1 MTASVVVVGVDGS
14 PGADDALSFAVEEA
28 RLRGMQLRIVAAWE
42 PGSAA
47 YAGEAF
53 AATPDIFV
61 EAEQHAEDLV
71 RAAAERALA
80 AGVEAEAI
88 VEEGGPAGVLI
99 EQSEGAALLV
109 VGSRG
114 LGATKR
120 FLLGSVSTSLAH
132 QVTCPLV
139 IVPRR
144 ETPTDALRAPA

>member
-1 MTASVVVVGVDGS
+1 VTPPLVVVGVDGS
-14 PGADDALSFAVEEA
+14 PEAEGALAFAIEEA
-28 RLRGMQLRIVAAWE
+28 RLRGARLRIVSAWE
-42 PGSAA
+42 PSSAA

-71 RAAAERALA
+71 RSAAEHAIA
-80 AGVEAEAI
+80 AGVTAEAV

-99 EQSEGAALLV
+99 EQSEDAALLV

-120 FLLGSVSTSLAH
+120 LLLGSVSTSLSH
-132 QVTCPLV
+132 HVRCPLA
-139 IVPRR
+139 IVPHG
-144 ETPTDALRAPA
+144 ETRTPA

>member
-1 MTASVVVVGVDGS
+1 MTPPLVVVGVDGS
-14 PGADDALSFAVEEA
+14 PEAEGALAFAIEEA
-28 RLRGMQLRIVAAWE
+28 RLRGARLRIVSAWE
-42 PGSAA
+42 PSSAA

-71 RAAAERALA
+71 RRAAEQAIA
-80 AGVEAEAI
+80 AGVTAEAV

-120 FLLGSVSTSLAH
+120 LLLGSVSTSLSH
-132 QVTCPLV
+132 HVRCPLA
-139 IVPRR
+139 IVPH
-144 ETPTDALRAPA
+144 A